1 MAINIDLIIALIG
14 LVLTVVTTIIAIIDI
29 KSTIKDN
36 RKNNLLLS
44 DKLLSSEYWKV
55 YENVRELY
63 HKTLFRKNADNNSF
77 STPSPMLYKEGW
89 LYQKGPLPKL
99 TNISLE
105 YVPPEFVKRK
115 LKYNRHLQS
124 KLPYPNKT
132 FEQNLSLVCHSTL
145 YNGRI
150 YTPVEL
156 KVKNGN
162 HYLRISNAYFFDFVN
177 SCLRLSHNDAYSLS
191 MAPKARLRASK
202 AFYPFDFT
210 NRVPTIGIVTLTV
223 LFNVEV
229 DNSSKKSAFFVLHKR
244 SSNVAECKNMIN
256 AIPAGIYQPSF
267 SGSSS
272 VAEPLEYTVF
282 REFGEELLGR
292 KEFSE
297 LNDTEEIQQL
307 FSEDQTPLCEKV
319 YYLGAAINPVNLYM
333 ELLTILPIDMEKQNN
348 KRILGDGTLKEI
360 QKRLITNEESGEI
373 FLEEFDL
380 KKIRHYSH
388 MHLSTPALKQIMT
401 VLNEHFEEI
410 STELFK

>member
-1 MAINIDLIIALIG
+1 
-14 LVLTVVTTIIAIIDI
+14 
-29 KSTIKDN
+29 
-36 RKNNLLLS
+36 
-44 DKLLSSEYWKV
+44 
-55 YENVRELY
+55 
-63 HKTLFRKNADNNSF
+63 
-77 STPSPMLYKEGW
+77 
-89 LYQKGPLPKL
+89 
-99 TNISLE
+99 
-105 YVPPEFVKRK
+105 
-115 LKYNRHLQS
+115 
-124 KLPYPNKT
+124 
-132 FEQNLSLVCHSTL
+132 
-145 YNGRI
+145 
-150 YTPVEL
+150 
-156 KVKNGN
+156 
-162 HYLRISNAYFFDFVN
+162 
-177 SCLRLSHNDAYSLS
+177 
-191 MAPKARLRASK
+191 
-202 AFYPFDFT
+202 
-210 NRVPTIGIVTLTV
+210 
-223 LFNVEV
+223 
-229 DNSSKKSAFFVLHKR
+229 
-244 SSNVAECKNMIN
+244 MIN